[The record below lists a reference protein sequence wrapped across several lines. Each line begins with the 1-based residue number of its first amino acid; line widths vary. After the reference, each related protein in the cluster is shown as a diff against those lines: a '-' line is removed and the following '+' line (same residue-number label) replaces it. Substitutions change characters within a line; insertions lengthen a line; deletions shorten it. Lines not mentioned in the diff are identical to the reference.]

1 MAKQK
6 FATQVDPIILEKTR
20 AIAQAEG
27 KQLQAI
33 IEEALLDLIE
43 KRHSA
48 RPRAQV
54 MALYEASV
62 AQYKPL
68 YERLSK

>member
-1 MAKQK
+1 MARQK
-6 FATQVDPIILEKTR
+6 FATQVDPEILQLTR

-33 IEEALLDLIE
+33 VEEALLDLIE
-43 KRHSA
+43 KRHGA
-48 RPRAQV
+48 RPRPQV

-62 AQYKPL
+62 AQYGPL